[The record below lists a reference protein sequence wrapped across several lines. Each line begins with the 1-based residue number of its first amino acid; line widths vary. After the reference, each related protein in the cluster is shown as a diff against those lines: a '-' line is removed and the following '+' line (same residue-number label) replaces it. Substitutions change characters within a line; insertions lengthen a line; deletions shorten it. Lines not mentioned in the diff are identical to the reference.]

1 MDSGSPSHLHLLEFR
16 KVSRGDLMFPLYLQ
30 VRLSQVG
37 DQFLLLVLL
46 PKHTGHLLLQRD
58 DDVGMDLDKG
68 SKFTQP
74 LETSY

>member
-46 PKHTGHLLLQRD
+46 PKHTGHLLLQRA

-68 SKFTQP
+68 SKVTQP
-74 LETSY
+74 LETNY

>member
-1 MDSGSPSHLHLLEFR
+1 
-16 KVSRGDLMFPLYLQ
+16 MFPLYLQ

-37 DQFLLLVLL
+37 DQLLLLVLL
-46 PKHTGHLLLQRD
+46 PKHTGHLLLQRA

-68 SKFTQP
+68 SKVTQP